1 MDAPSVDTRISAS
14 LIFTAAGPEL
24 TGGCVEI
31 TGGRI
36 SHVGPAATG
45 APAAETVDAS
55 GMIVIPGLVNTHC
68 HTSQQ
73 LARGLG
79 DDVDLL
85 TWLRQR
91 IWPYEAALSESDVE
105 ISTWACAAEQI
116 RSGVTA
122 IAEPG
127 GQHTDATARALEAAG
142 IRALLGRSTMD
153 DGEGIPPRLA
163 ESTQACLDAGD
174 QLARR
179 WHGTA
184 DGRLRVSYTLRTI
197 FNCSDE
203 LILATAERASG
214 LGTVL
219 QMHVAEV
226 PEEVDYA
233 KATRGLTTL
242 RHLAKLGVLG
252 PRFLSIHS
260 VWLDDQE
267 LDLLAETGTPV
278 SHNAA
283 SAMRVLGQ
291 PRIAD
296 MLDRGI
302 VVGLGT
308 DGAPTNNRMSMVDEI
323 YLASLLQK
331 SLRRDPTALP
341 ARQVLEMATIGGA
354 RALSWDDEIGSIEVG
369 KKADLVMINPR
380 TANMTPVHDAVSALV
395 TSMKTEN
402 IDSVMCDGRWLLRN
416 RELTM
421 IDEAALLTEAQA
433 RAATLVPSPRPW
445 PLFR

>member
-1 MDAPSVDTRISAS
+1 MDTPSVDTRISAS

-24 TGGCVEI
+24 AGGCVEI

-73 LARGLG
+73 LARGLA

-91 IWPYEAALSESDVE
+91 IWPYEAALSDSDVA
-105 ISTWACAAEQI
+105 ISTWACAIEQI
-116 RSGVTA
+116 RNGVTA

-127 GQHTDATARALEAAG
+127 GQHPDATARVLEAAG

-153 DGEGIPPRLA
+153 EGEGVPARLT

-179 WHGTA
+179 WHGAA
-184 DGRLRVSYTLRTI
+184 DGRLRASYTLRTI

-203 LILATAERASG
+203 LILATAERASRF
-214 LGTVL
+214 GTVV

-226 PEEVDYA
+226 PEETDYA

-242 RHLAKLGVLG
+242 RHLSKLGILG

-267 LDLLAETGTPV
+267 LDLLAETETPV

-341 ARQVLEMATIGGA
+341 ARRVLEMATIAGA
-354 RALSWDDEIGSIEVG
+354 RALSWDDEIGSIEAG
-369 KKADLVMINPR
+369 KKADLVVINPA
-380 TANMTPVHDAVSALV
+380 TVNMTPVHDAVSALV

-433 RAATLVPSPRPW
+433 RATTLAPSPRPW
-445 PLFR
+445 TPFR